1 MWIGVMWIMV
11 SSLAAGVDYANANN
25 VHPVGLVALLF
36 GCAAVVGVRRGLV
49 PVVLFALA
57 AFLPSAQRIVVAGAD
72 FNFVRVLALVGMM
85 RILMRGE
92 AGQVRWGVFDAL
104 VAIGAGLRI
113 VGFFL
118 SRGDP
123 AALITSIG
131 GNFEIL
137 GCYLVFRS
145 TLTSREDLATLLR
158 WAAMITLAVV
168 PFFMLESATGR
179 NLFAVFGGVPEITA
193 IREGKLRCQG
203 AIAHPILAG
212 CFFASLIPL
221 WIGLFLIGR
230 GRDRLLAFA
239 GIGGALVVTVCCASS
254 TPVVAAAQ
262 AIFIWVLFPLRAW
275 LRFLWIGAI
284 LVGIVLHFAMTK
296 PIWFLIARID
306 AVGGSTGW
314 HRSHLIDAAVRHVGE
329 WWMFGT
335 RSTAHWGW
343 GLQDVTNQFVLDGVN
358 GGLGAVV
365 TLVTL
370 MVLAFRAAGRLMR
383 RDLAAGSAKGSATRA
398 EAVLGF
404 AMGATVLVQMGIF
417 LAVSYFGQT
426 TMIWQLVLAIAA
438 AMRDWSLAPRPAT
451 AGAASALP
459 ILTEGQRLPPAVD
472 GGLPA
477 SRRGRDDRRGVAPLP
492 WQPGAAIDP
501 TGGAS

>member
-1 MWIGVMWIMV
+1 MV
-11 SSLAAGVDYANANN
+11 QGLAATVDYANASN
-25 VHPVGLVALLF
+25 VHPVGLVALLL
-36 GCAAVVGVRRGLV
+36 GCAAVFGVRRGLV

-72 FNFVRVLALVGMM
+72 FNFVRVLALVGMI

-92 AGQVRWGVFDAL
+92 AGQVRWGLFDAV
-104 VAIGAGLRI
+104 VAIAGAMRI

-131 GNFEIL
+131 SNFEIL

-145 TLTSREDLATLLR
+145 TLASREDLSALLR
-158 WAAMITLAVV
+158 GAALITLAVV
-168 PFFMLESATGR
+168 PFFLLESATGR
-179 NLFAVFGGVPEITA
+179 NLFAVFGGVPEVTA
-193 IREGKLRCQG
+193 VREGKLRCQG

-212 CFFASLIPL
+212 CYFASLIPL
-221 WIGLFLIGR
+221 WIGFFLIGR
-230 GRDRLLAFA
+230 GKDRLLASV
-239 GIGGALVVTVCCASS
+239 GVGGALAITVCCASS

-262 AIFIWVLFPLRAW
+262 AIFVWMLFPLRAW

-284 LVGIVLHFAMTK
+284 LLGIVLHFARTK

-314 HRSHLIDAAVRHVGE
+314 HRSHLIDAAVRHLGE

-365 TLVTL
+365 LLVTL
-370 MVLAFRAAGRLMR
+370 MVLAFRAAGRLIR
-383 RDLAAGSAKGSATRA
+383 RGLVVRTAKGGAARDES
-398 EAVLGF
+398 VLGF
-404 AMGATVLVQMGIF
+404 AMGVAVLVQMCIF

-426 TMIWQLVLAIAA
+426 VMIWQLILAIAA
-438 AMRDWSLAPRPAT
+438 AMRDWSLAPGAAAAGVSPVVRSCAT
-451 AGAASALP
+451 QAGAVGAVASIAR
-459 ILTEGQRLPPAVD
+459 IREGGVLRV
-472 GGLPA
+472 G
-477 SRRGRDDRRGVAPLP
+477 SDRREVEPLP
-492 WQPGAAIDP
+492 WQPDSAIDAR
-501 TGGAS
+501 GGAS

>member
-1 MWIGVMWIMV
+1 MV
-11 SSLAAGVDYANANN
+11 LSLAAGADFSNANN
-25 VHPVGLVALLF
+25 VHPVGLVALAF
-36 GCAAVVGVRRGLV
+36 GCAAVAVVRRGFV
-49 PVVLFALA
+49 PAVLFALA

-85 RILMRGE
+85 RILLRGE
-92 AGQVRWGVFDAL
+92 AGQVRWGFFDAL
-104 VAIGAGLRI
+104 VALGAGFRV

-123 AALITSIG
+123 SALITSIG
-131 GNFEIL
+131 ANFEIL

-145 TLTSREDLATLLR
+145 TLVSREDLGILLR
-158 WAAMITLAVV
+158 WAALITLAVV
-168 PFFMLESATGR
+168 PFFLLESATGR
-179 NLFAVFGGVPEITA
+179 NLFAVFGGVPEFTA

-221 WIGLFLIGR
+221 WIGLFLNGR
-230 GRDRLLAFA
+230 GGDRMLAFA
-239 GIGGALVVTVCCASS
+239 GVGGALVVTFCCASS

-262 AIFIWVLFPLRAW
+262 AIVAWALFPIRAW
-275 LRFLWIGAI
+275 LRFIWGGAI
-284 LVGIVLHFAMTK
+284 LAGLVLHFAMTK

-314 HRSHLIDAAVRHVGE
+314 HRSHLIDAAVRHLGE

-335 RSTAHWGW
+335 RSTGHWGW
-343 GLQDVTNQFVLDGVN
+343 GLQDVTNQFILDGVN

-365 TLVTL
+365 ILVTL
-370 MVLAFRAAGRLMR
+370 MVLAFRAAGRLIR
-383 RDLAAGSAKGSATRA
+383 TDLAAGSPAASPTRA
-398 EAVLGF
+398 EAILGF

-426 TMIWQLVLAIAA
+426 IMIWQLVLAIAA
-438 AMRDWSLAPRPAT
+438 AMRDWSLAPRPMAAVAPSMHRGMAT
-451 AGAASALP
+451 AAEVARSSADA
-459 ILTEGQRLPPAVD
+459 RK
-472 GGLPA
+472 
-477 SRRGRDDRRGVAPLP
+477 GRSGDRRGGDGRRQVAPLP
-492 WQPGAAIDP
+492 WNPGAAADAA
-501 TGGAS
+501 GGSS